1 MPLLLCC
8 SFRCSLPAAELG
20 LNVWSSIH
28 TQGVPQ
34 VWQEEWDQ
42 GTHWPSGAADELVA
56 LPKVIRPTTD
66 DLRTYMKKREPV
78 RQTSTISTMR
88 AMIKFRLQPQAEVGD
103 SAGRG
108 PNQSSDAAGA
118 GAQGGSL
125 IDHEALKA
133 LATETNVIR
142 LINGATSTLD
152 LSSCGIDE
160 LKEQWF
166 EVNRDVA
173 RTLKSADLGF
183 NHFQWFPL
191 QLLRFSQCLS
201 SLCLDGNQLSELP
214 PHIGILQ
221 RTATTTRPL
230 RAALSA
236 LSFLTAQ
243 QNWSS

>member
-1 MPLLLCC
+1 
-8 SFRCSLPAAELG
+8 
-20 LNVWSSIH
+20 
-28 TQGVPQ
+28 
-34 VWQEEWDQ
+34 VWQEEWGQ
-42 GTHWPSGAADELVA
+42 GTHGASGAADELVA
-56 LPKVIRPTTD
+56 QQLPKVIRPTTD

-88 AMIKFRLQPQAEVGD
+88 AMIKFRLQPQAEVVD
-103 SAGRG
+103 AAGRE
-108 PNQSSDAAGA
+108 PNQSSDTA
-118 GAQGGSL
+118 GAQGGL

-221 RTATTTRPL
+221 RTATTSRPL
-230 RAALSA
+230 RATLSV